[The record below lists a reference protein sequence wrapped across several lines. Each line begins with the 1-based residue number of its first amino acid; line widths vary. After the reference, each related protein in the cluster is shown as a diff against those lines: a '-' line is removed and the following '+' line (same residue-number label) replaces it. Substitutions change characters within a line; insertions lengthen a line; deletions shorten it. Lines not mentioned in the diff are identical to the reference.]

1 MYRSIVRV
9 NSSISD
15 GDVGAMLVLVFVVF
29 VVLVFDGDVVFVVF
43 AFGAVF
49 VAVVEEGGGGDDD
62 DGVFGVLFDAF
73 EAFVGV
79 AAFIVLVGFGA
90 VKMLM
95 SSSSESFS
103 CFCSFSCCCLCGFCS
118 RTCFRGWDDVFF
130 FFTAS

>member
-1 MYRSIVRV
+1 MFV
-9 NSSISD
+9 
-15 GDVGAMLVLVFVVF
+15 VFVVF
-29 VVLVFDGDVVFVVF
+29 VVVVFGVDVVFVVF

-49 VAVVEEGGGGDDD
+49 VAVVEEGGGGGGGDDD
-62 DGVFGVLFDAF
+62 DGVLGVLFGDF

-79 AAFIVLVGFGA
+79 ATFIVFVGFGA
-90 VKMLM
+90 LEMLI

-118 RTCFRGWDDVFF
+118 LTCFRGWDDVFF